1 MPVYK
6 DKDRGTWFY
15 NFRKTINGKTI
26 TKKRRGFKTKVEA
39 KKAENDE
46 LNKIEAL
53 INGNPTLNISNEI
66 DISLITLEELKDIYF
81 EFRSTKIKV
90 TTMNRD
96 RQQYKNN
103 ISCLGHYRLIDIT
116 PGVILT
122 WKKELIA
129 RDVSEE
135 YVNLAIC
142 IFKNMIAFGLEK
154 GYILDSSIL
163 SEFDRVS
170 LHKVAEERKVWT
182 IEQIQQFLDTFM
194 LEIECEKNYHDYFL
208 CLFNSGMRP
217 NEFRCLTKADIQ
229 GNYLSVTKNITS
241 KLAGK
246 GDIIMSPKNKNSV
259 RKVLMPDDIISLLT
273 ERTKDYSSNDYIF
286 GKEAPYRETNLSR
299 SLNKHAKAAG
309 LEPITLYGFRHSHA
323 THLIRSGVPI
333 KVVSTRLGHKNSS
346 TTMNT
351 YWHLFKEDEEQ
362 ALEALPNS
370 SIIKKR

>member
-1 MPVYK
+1 MPVHK
-6 DKDRGTWFY
+6 DEKRGTWYYEIF
-15 NFRKTINGKTI
+15 KTIKGKRYRR
-26 TKKRRGFKTKVEA
+26 KGRGFKTKVEA

-46 LNKIEAL
+46 LKKIEMLA
-53 INGNPTLNISNEI
+53 NGEPVPVEDNTI
-66 DISLITLEELKDIYF
+66 DIALMTLDELKDIYF
-81 EFRSTKIKV
+81 EYRSTKIKV

-103 ISCLGHYRLIDIT
+103 ISCLGFYRLIDIT
-116 PGVILT
+116 PGVILK
-122 WKKELIA
+122 WKKELIS

-135 YVNLAIC
+135 YANLAIC
-142 IFKNMIAFGLEK
+142 IFKNMMAFGLEK
-154 GYILDSSIL
+154 GYIVDNSIL
-163 SEFDRVS
+163 SEFDRVN

-182 IEQIQQFLDTFM
+182 IEQIQQFLNTFI
-194 LEIECEKNYHDYFL
+194 IEVENEKNYHDYFL

-229 GNYLSVTKNITS
+229 GKYLSVTKNITS
-241 KLAGK
+241 KIAGK
-246 GDIIMSPKNKNSV
+246 GDVIMSPKNKNSV
-259 RKVLMPDDIISLLT
+259 RKVLMPDDIITLLT
-273 ERTKDYSSNDYIF
+273 ERTKDYSPNDYIF
-286 GKEAPYRETNLSR
+286 GKEAPYRETNLAR
-299 SLNKHAKAAG
+299 SLNRHAKEAG
-309 LEPITLYGFRHSHA
+309 LEPITMYGFRHSHA

-362 ALEALPNS
+362 ALEALPNK